1 MEINKKGKF
10 IVIDGTDGS
19 GKKTQTGLLEMEL
32 RKQGRN
38 VKTID
43 FPQYEKNFFGKMVG
57 RYLSGEFGGASEVS
71 PYLASILYAG
81 DRFETKEKI
90 EKWLK
95 EGSIVISDRYVSSNQ
110 IHQGGKIKDGKK
122 RKEFLKWLDE
132 LEYGVFKLPKPD
144 TIIYLDMPLD
154 VSLRLLGN
162 KSAQDRKKYLN
173 GKKDIHES
181 DSRHLEDAKKNAIE
195 IVKKSN
201 NWIKINC
208 AKRSAPLK
216 PEEISKIILE
226 KLKFVQRK

>member
-1 MEINKKGKF
+1 M
-10 IVIDGTDGS
+10 
-19 GKKTQTGLLEMEL
+19 
-32 RKQGRN
+32 
-38 VKTID
+38 
-43 FPQYEKNFFGKMVG
+43 
-57 RYLSGEFGGASEVS
+57 
-71 PYLASILYAG
+71 
-81 DRFETKEKI
+81 
-90 EKWLK
+90 
-95 EGSIVISDRYVSSNQ
+95 
-110 IHQGGKIKDGKK
+110 
-122 RKEFLKWLDE
+122 
-132 LEYGVFKLPKPD
+132 FKLPKPD